1 MIRSYEGSVL
11 ERVLRE
17 VLLDKVTL
25 ALEQRLELG
34 KETNLNIWGWISPDL
49 KFRGTSERPQGGNVP
64 GVFKTMKLER
74 ERLMKYFWMKMWR
87 TEVSSLGGSIIEFR
101 DV

>member
-1 MIRSYEGSVL
+1 MIKSYEGSVL

-34 KETNLNIWGWISPDL
+34 KETNLNIWG
-49 KFRGTSERPQGGNVP
+49 
-64 GVFKTMKLER
+64 
-74 ERLMKYFWMKMWR
+74 
-87 TEVSSLGGSIIEFR
+87 
-101 DV
+101 